1 MTLRT
6 GQDKCIWW
14 RKLLIELSG
23 GVVFEGAFDLS
34 DRLLM
39 MMMSYLI
46 KCQCLTG
53 SLNYYRSLITQ
64 AYKMNNGIQ
73 WP

>member
-6 GQDKCIWW
+6 GEDKCIWK

-39 MMMSYLI
+39 MMMMMMSYLI
-46 KCQCLTG
+46 KCQ
-53 SLNYYRSLITQ
+53 
-64 AYKMNNGIQ
+64 
-73 WP
+73 